1 MDERAE
7 GVRGPERLRV
17 YHLAQDLATSVDRIA
32 RVSARNGSLADQL
45 RRSAESI
52 VLNIAEGAGHYSP
65 GRKIYHYQLARG
77 SAAECIA
84 ALTQVNRRRPSEVI
98 ASSRRSANMI
108 SAMLTALIHSL
119 ETRR

>member
-32 RVSARNGSLADQL
+32 HASARNGSMADQL

-52 VLNIAEGAGHYSP
+52 VLNFAEGAGHYSP

-77 SAAECIA
+77 SAGD
-84 ALTQVNRRRPSEVI
+84 
-98 ASSRRSANMI
+98 
-108 SAMLTALIHSL
+108 
-119 ETRR
+119 TRR